1 MADQAEP
8 GFDDDTT
15 TNTPTVDIPTSIS
28 EVANEIVKTS
38 PVFNSDDADFTMVSS
53 DGVAFRVH
61 QFMIKRAS

>member
-8 GFDDDTT
+8 GLNGGSTD
-15 TNTPTVDIPTSIS
+15 NTPTIDIPPITSAI
-28 EVANEIVKTS
+28 ANEIVKTS
-38 PVFNSDDADFTMVSS
+38 PVFNHDDADFTMVSS